1 MSVSGAMPRSRSTT
15 MPHRT
20 SPMVLARLLPLL
32 AAVLADPAAAQ
43 PAATGSAYDGTWS
56 ITLNC
61 PSLESRQGPVQG
73 YEFSFPAT
81 IAAGKLVARHG
92 SEGAPSSLA
101 YEGQVADDG
110 TITIRASG
118 VTGPSIY
125 AIGKVAQGTPY
136 TYTLRGRLDASAG
149 TARRIEGRPC
159 TATFSR

>member
-1 MSVSGAMPRSRSTT
+1 MPL
-15 MPHRT
+15 RT
-20 SPMVLARLLPLL
+20 SSVALARLVPLL
-32 AAVLADPAAAQ
+32 AAMLATAAGAQ
-43 PAATGSAYDGTWS
+43 PAATGSAYAGAWT

-92 SEGAPSSLA
+92 SEGAPGSLA

-136 TYTLRGRLDASAG
+136 SYTMRGRLDATTGA
-149 TARRIEGRPC
+149 ARRIEGRPC

>member
-1 MSVSGAMPRSRSTT
+1 MQRRL
-15 MPHRT
+15 
-20 SPMVLARLLPLL
+20 SPAVLARLLPLL
-32 AAVLADPAAAQ
+32 AAVLAQPAPAQ
-43 PAATGSAYDGTWS
+43 AAATGSAYDGAWT

-61 PSLESRQGPVQG
+61 PSVDSRQGPVQG
-73 YEFSFPAT
+73 YEFAFPAT
-81 IAAGKLVARHG
+81 VAAGRLAARHG

-118 VTGPSIY
+118 VTGPSTY

-136 TYTLRGRLDASAG
+136 TYTMRGRLDASSG